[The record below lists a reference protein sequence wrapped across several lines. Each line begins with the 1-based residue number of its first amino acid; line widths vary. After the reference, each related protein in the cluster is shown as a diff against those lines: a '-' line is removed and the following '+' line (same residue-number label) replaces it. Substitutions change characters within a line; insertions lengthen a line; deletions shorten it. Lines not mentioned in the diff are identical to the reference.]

1 MAQNEDEEEDATTK
15 KTIKGEVRRNDSRS
29 GVDENHQTI
38 ISRSLNLSIKGQL
51 KVISSAAK
59 NVVKEGKR

>member
-15 KTIKGEVRRNDSRS
+15 KTTEGEMRRNDSRS

-38 ISRSLNLSIKGQL
+38 ISRS
-51 KVISSAAK
+51 
-59 NVVKEGKR
+59 